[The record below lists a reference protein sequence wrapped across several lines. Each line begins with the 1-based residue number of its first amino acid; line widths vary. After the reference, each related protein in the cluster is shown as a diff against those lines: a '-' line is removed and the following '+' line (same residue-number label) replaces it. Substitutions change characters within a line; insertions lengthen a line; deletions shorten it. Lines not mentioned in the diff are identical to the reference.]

1 MQKNQNKRSLYELIF
16 TIVIPVLLLNK
27 LSDRFEENGPLIA
40 LLVALSFPIAYFL
53 WDYLKTRHVSIISIL
68 GFVNILLT
76 GGFALFELTSIWFA
90 VKETSI
96 PLLIGAGVA
105 FTAFSKKPFINM
117 ILSNEDIIQTNLIE
131 EKLEER
137 QSRPSYQGH
146 LKTLT
151 LYFAG
156 TFLVSAILNYVLAIN
171 IVTEI
176 PADILGEARL
186 KIRNEQIADLTWK
199 SYVVILAPSMAM
211 LGFIM
216 WKANSVIKECTGLN
230 LEQVLRK

>member
-1 MQKNQNKRSLYELIF
+1 MKKNQNKRSLYELIF
-16 TIVIPVLLLNK
+16 TIVLPVLLLNK
-27 LSDRFEENGPLIA
+27 LSDQFEQNGPLIA
-40 LLVALSFPIAYFL
+40 LIVALSFPVCYFL
-53 WDYLKTRHVSIISIL
+53 WDFLKTRHVSIISIL

-96 PLLIGAGVA
+96 PLLIGIGVA
-105 FTAFSKKPFINM
+105 YTAFSQKPFINM
-117 ILSNEDIIQTNLIE
+117 ILSNEDIIQTDLIE
-131 EKLEER
+131 EKLEEKQTR
-137 QSRPSYQGH
+137 LNYQGH

-151 LYFAG
+151 LYFAA

-176 PADILGEARL
+176 PLDIIGDARL

-199 SYVVILAPSMAM
+199 SYLIILAPSMAM

-230 LEQVLRK
+230 LEEVLKK

>member
-1 MQKNQNKRSLYELIF
+1 MQQNQNKRSLYELVF
-16 TIVIPVLLLNK
+16 TIVLPVILLNK

-40 LLVALSFPIAYFL
+40 LLVALSFPIGYFL
-53 WDYLKTRHVSIISIL
+53 WDFIKTKHVSIISIL

-76 GGFALFELTSIWFA
+76 GGFALFELNSTWFA
-90 VKETSI
+90 IKETSI
-96 PLLIGAGVA
+96 PLLIGCGVA

-117 ILSNEDIIQTNLIE
+117 ILSNEEIVQTDLIE
-131 EKLEER
+131 AKLEEHNTR
-137 QSRPSYQGH
+137 DRYQEH

-156 TFLVSAILNYVLAIN
+156 TFIVSAILNYIMAVN
-171 IVTEI
+171 IVTDI
-176 PADILGEARL
+176 PIDIVGEERL

-199 SYVVILAPSMAM
+199 SYLIILAPSMAM

-216 WKANSVIKECTGLN
+216 WKANSVIKECIGLN